1 MTPFRASAR
10 PSVPLVFGATSMCPV
25 CSLRFAPRAA
35 CPACG
40 GPTTPARRRPVEP
53 GLLAR
58 LVRFLLALFGA
69 KQLPPPRLRVHAPA
83 LADED
88 VIDGI
93 ARRST
98 ITLPSPVGKV
108 ECLVFGLHG
117 STETADIADA
127 EGGDFDVVLADGER
141 VMVSLE
147 HAVLLAGPE
156 EPRAAHAA
164 GDLADLLDLRG
175 IVAHGALTLAETVIC
190 DGDRVSITGKRVG
203 ASVSLRGARARV
215 LAGDEARPLVVRLL

>member
-10 PSVPLVFGATSMCPV
+10 AATPLVFGATSMCTA

-40 GPTTPARRRPVEP
+40 GPTCPARGRRAAP
-53 GLLAR
+53 GLFAR
-58 LVRFLLALFGA
+58 LVRFVLALFGA

-98 ITLPSPVGKV
+98 VTLPSPLGRV

-117 STETADIADA
+117 ATDTADIADA

-141 VMVSLE
+141 VMISLE
-147 HAVLLAGPE
+147 HAVLLADAE
-156 EPRAAHAA
+156 EPRTVHAD
-164 GDLADLLDLRG
+164 GELADLLDQRG
-175 IVAHGALTLAETVIC
+175 VVAQGAIALAETVIR

-215 LAGDEARPLVVRLL
+215 LSGDGTSPLVVRLL